1 MGQSL
6 KQKKRI
12 LMRSLIFIGLIC
24 LCLSS
29 FSQKK
34 DQIRIIRAES
44 LQGVKINGQ
53 KAQKLI
59 GDVQFSHQNAIM
71 YCDSAFM
78 YSKTNTMHAFGSV
91 RINQGDT
98 SNLYGDK
105 LVYDGNT
112 KVARVSGKVVRMV
125 NKDFTLTTTE
135 LIMNRA
141 TDETR
146 YVVGGRIESK
156 TDSNVLVSQKG
167 YYHAPSQTFTFKD
180 DVVLTNPDFVMKSDT
195 LKYNSGKKMVTF
207 LGPTTIENDSNFIYC
222 ENGWY
227 DTKKDLSKYFKN
239 SYLISDGRKLEGDT
253 LLYDRNIGFGKAIN
267 HVQITDTAENII
279 INGDI
284 AFFYEQK
291 DSAIVYGRPVL
302 TQVFDE
308 DSLFMRADTFKVY
321 GSSENQRTLFAYYG
335 VKIFKSDLQGKCDS
349 IAYSMTDSTIE
360 MHGDPVLWSEQN
372 QLTADFVEIRTAKS
386 KIHSIFMTPNAF
398 IISEVDSIRYNQ
410 IKGKEMTGYFKDS
423 KLRKIEVRGNGQTT
437 YYGQDE
443 EEKYIGVNVAESSDI
458 DILLQDQAIHSIT
471 FINKPV
477 ATMHPIGSLDP
488 ITELRYPGFQW
499 LIDLKPKS
507 KKDILRR

>member
-1 MGQSL
+1 MRALFILSFLQFSILSFG
-6 KQKKRI
+6 QKKN
-12 LMRSLIFIGLIC
+12 
-24 LCLSS
+24 
-29 FSQKK
+29 
-34 DQIRIIRAES
+34 QIRLIGGEFMDN
-44 LQGVKINGQ
+44 VEKDGQ
-53 KAQKLI
+53 KANKVI
-59 GDVQFSHQNAIM
+59 GNVVFKHQNALM
-71 YCDSAFM
+71 YCDSAFLF
-78 YSKTNTMHAFGSV
+78 SKTNILQAYGNV
-91 RINQGDT
+91 RINQADT
-98 SNLYGDK
+98 SNLYGDR
-105 LVYDGNT
+105 LIYDGNT
-112 KVARVSGKVVRMV
+112 KIARVNGKVVRMI

-141 TDETR
+141 TDETQ
-146 YVVGGRIESK
+146 YVVGGTIKSK
-156 TDSNVLVSQKG
+156 TDSNVLVSKKG

-180 DVVLTNPDFVMKSDT
+180 DVVLTNPDFTMKSDT
-195 LKYNSGKKMVTF
+195 LEYNSGKKLVTF

-227 DTKKDLSKYFKN
+227 NTKTDLSRYYKN

-253 LLYDRNIGFGKAIN
+253 LYYDRNIGFGKAIN

-321 GSSENQRTLFAYYG
+321 GSSENARTLFAYYD

-360 MHGDPVLWSEQN
+360 MHGEPVLWSEQN
-372 QLTADFVEIRTAKS
+372 QLTADFVEIRTANS
-386 KIHSIFMTPNAF
+386 KIHSIFMEPNAF

-437 YYGQDE
+437 YYGEDE

-458 DILLQDQAIHSIT
+458 DIYLLDQAIHSIT

-488 ITELRYPGFQW
+488 INELRYPGFQW
-499 LIDLKPKS
+499 LIELKPKS
-507 KKDILRR
+507 KKDIFGR